1 MRQVFTSQRLE
12 TVEGVA
18 RLLEEAGIAVHI
30 SNGRSY
36 KGGMGGQFSFS
47 DPKPARKQPALWIKH
62 PADQPRAREILRNA
76 GLLDTTRP
84 DQGSG
89 YVFREAED
97 EAPRRGNWG
106 WRIRIGL
113 LVLIAVAAFL
123 TLNRFRQTQP
133 ARQAAAPPV
142 QATPV
147 EPVQPASA
155 RPAEEEVRVQLQP
168 AQAKPK

>member
-18 RLLEEAGIAVHI
+18 HLLEEAGIAVHI

-62 PADQPRAREILRNA
+62 PEDQPRAREILREA
-76 GLLDTTRP
+76 GLLDSTRP
-84 DQGSG
+84 DQGAN
-89 YVFREAED
+89 YVFRESED

-106 WRIRIGL
+106 WRIRVGL
-113 LVLIAVAAFL
+113 LALIAVVAFL
-123 TLNRFRQTQP
+123 TLNRFRHAQL
-133 ARQAAAPPV
+133 ARQQAVPQVQQQPPQKPQAPA
-142 QATPV
+142 Q
-147 EPVQPASA
+147 E
-155 RPAEEEVRVQLQP
+155 EEEVRVRLTP
-168 AQAKPK
+168 TK

>member
-18 RLLEEAGIAVHI
+18 RLMEDAGIAVHI

-62 PADQPRAREILRNA
+62 PVDQPRAREILREA
-76 GLLDTTRP
+76 GLLDSTRP
-84 DQGSG
+84 GQGSN
-89 YVFREAED
+89 YVFRESGD

-106 WRIRIGL
+106 WRLRAAL
-113 LVLIAVAAFL
+113 LLLIAVAAFL
-123 TLNRFRQTQP
+123 TLNRFRHVQP
-133 ARQAAAPPV
+133 SRA
-142 QATPV
+142 QATPATS
-147 EPVQPASA
+147 PALQPPSA
-155 RPAEEEVRVQLQP
+155 PAPAQQKDEEEVRVRLTP
-168 AQAKPK
+168 SK